1 MLINLFSTVRNYG
14 VPATLKEF
22 LDLLKALDKNLAFA
36 NWNDFYYLSRT
47 ILVKDEKYF
56 DKFDRA
62 FDIFFKGVENL
73 DDIFKML
80 IPDDWL
86 RKQFEKELTE
96 EELKKIKDLGGLEN
110 LMKEFKKRI
119 EEQEKHHHGGSK
131 WIGTAG
137 TSPFG
142 NDGHHPNGIRV
153 GGKSNKGMAAKVW
166 ESRDFKNL
174 DDSLQL
180 GTRNIK
186 IALRKLRKMTRKS
199 ENFEFDLDTT
209 IKSTAK
215 NAGYLELEYI
225 REKINDINLIV
236 FFDVGGSMDPF
247 VKVCEELFSAA
258 KSEFKN
264 LEYYYFHNC
273 VYESVWKDNYRRN
286 ENRINTQNILNKFGK
301 NHKVIFVGD
310 ASMAPYELTNPGGS
324 IEHWNKESG
333 ESWIN
338 KVTGHFYKTAWLNPV
353 HEDHWDYTST
363 IKMLNNLMDQKMF
376 PLTISG
382 ISNAVSYL
390 SKKH

>member
-1 MLINLFSTVRNYG
+1 M
-14 VPATLKEF
+14 
-22 LDLLKALDKNLAFA
+22 
-36 NWNDFYYLSRT
+36 
-47 ILVKDEKYF
+47 
-56 DKFDRA
+56 
-62 FDIFFKGVENL
+62 
-73 DDIFKML
+73 
-80 IPDDWL
+80 
-86 RKQFEKELTE
+86 
-96 EELKKIKDLGGLEN
+96 
-110 LMKEFKKRI
+110 
-119 EEQEKHHHGGSK
+119 
-131 WIGTAG
+131 
-137 TSPFG
+137 
-142 NDGHHPNGIRV
+142 
-153 GGKSNKGMAAKVW
+153 
-166 ESRDFKNL
+166 
-174 DDSLQL
+174 
-180 GTRNIK
+180 
-186 IALRKLRKMTRKS
+186 
-199 ENFEFDLDTT
+199 
-209 IKSTAK
+209 
-215 NAGYLELEYI
+215 
-225 REKINDINLIV
+225 NDINLIV

-338 KVTGHFYKTAWLNPV
+338 KVKGHFYKTVWLNPV

-363 IKMLNNLMDQKMF
+363 IKMINNLMDQKMF

-382 ISNAVSYL
+382 ISNAVSFL